1 MISTDS
7 PLTLKQVEQEEKE
20 FHEKRLE
27 VAAQDGLLFVPEGTG
42 KKHYAVASN
51 NGDDWNHIHD
61 CLCQENSTESHV
73 PTHHVDCC
81 DESKSTPTVGS
92 FELTDTEAEELKKH
106 PKVVD
111 VSIDES
117 YYAGTYNGLYER
129 QHVLTPTPRYGK
141 NVINGRTL
149 CISNE
154 SGRSF
159 IPSPTS
165 NPDVSSAYEGRT
177 GPQVTRHTK
186 FLDLFSTRDS
196 SCRTLNIDPE
206 QLGDGTDVD
215 VIVGDTSAWYGHV
228 EFVKTGRSEPQ
239 NYIQGS
245 VLRAGFSTSATT
257 GICGVLD
264 LVLDSPYY
272 LDPDFFEANPG
283 ARLVTRWDGTKVPN
297 EQVAKDWWRNESTT
311 YRSAKY
317 VSTDRG
323 GTATVGSDQDFG
335 TISINTAHTR
345 AKSNGSN
352 TAFHTS
358 GGTHATPCMS
368 QAYGKTCGWA
378 YNANKWHLN
387 IIWDSGNQTSSNY
400 FRIMKVFHQNKPNRT
415 SDNTKNPTISSN
427 SWGSMWSI
435 IQSHYFHRKS
445 GNGNDG
451 VDMSSAFPEFLKYH
465 YYYGR
470 TELYGQIG
478 GIGSTF
484 HSIGKELIDAG
495 VFFVNSSGNN
505 NQKLVLDGHPDYNNY
520 YGYSYTT
527 LAQAEAN
534 GYMLH
539 RPGSPTSI
547 GRVEVGG
554 KDVYRAFSIGA
565 LDAGTT
571 TDSNGNSFGREHK
584 AVYSNCGE
592 GIDLYTI
599 GNLGWAAG
607 HNYFAHSYDRNYIYN
622 GQTSIDSK
630 FGFFAGTSSACPV
643 ATGLMATKLQ
653 YNRDWIWSDMKNW
666 LKNSVTNQSADNF
679 EQGLEPTDPESTDW
693 NTQRSLHG
701 GDRKILW
708 DAPTELDQQTT
719 VGPLTIK
726 GPLNIST

>member
-1 MISTDS
+1 MISTDL
-7 PLTLKQVEQEEKE
+7 PLTLEQVEQEEKE
-20 FHEKRLE
+20 YHEKRLE

-61 CLCQENSTESHV
+61 CLCQENSTENHV

-92 FELTDTEAEELKKH
+92 FELTDAEAEELKKH

-117 YYAGTYNGLYER
+117 YYAGTYSGLTER
-129 QHVLTPTPRYGK
+129 RHVLTPTPRYGK
-141 NVINGRTL
+141 NVKNARVWCVT
-149 CISNE
+149 NVA
-154 SGRSF
+154 GRSF
-159 IPSPTS
+159 VPTPIS
-165 NPDVSSAYEGRT
+165 NPDISSDYEGRT
-177 GPQVTRHTK
+177 AGSVTRHTK
-186 FLDLFSTRDS
+186 FEDPFKGRDHQCITIDL
-196 SCRTLNIDPE
+196 DPE

-215 VIVGDTSAWYGHV
+215 VIIGDESAWYGHA
-228 EFVKTGRSEPQ
+228 EFVKTGKSEPQ

-317 VSTDRG
+317 VSTDKG
-323 GTATVGSDQDFG
+323 GSATVGSDQDFG
-335 TISINTAHTR
+335 TIGINTATTR
-345 AKSNGSN
+345 AVSNGSN
-352 TAFHTS
+352 TAFHTA
-358 GGTHATPCMS
+358 GGTHGTPCMT

-387 IIWDSGNQTSSNY
+387 IIWNSGSQTSTNY
-400 FRIMKVFHQNKPNRT
+400 LKIMKVFHQNKPNRT
-415 SDNTKNPTISSN
+415 SDNTKNPTICSN
-427 SWGSMWSI
+427 SWGSRQGMFRNT
-435 IQSHYFHRKS
+435 YFHRKS

-451 VDMSSAFPEFLKYH
+451 VDWSSDFPEFLKYH
-465 YYYGR
+465 YYYGV
-470 TELYGQIG
+470 TEVYGKIG
-478 GIGSTF
+478 GVLSTF
-484 HSIGKELIDAG
+484 HSVGKELIDAG

-505 NQKLVLDGHPDYNNY
+505 NQKQVLDGHPDYNNY

-527 LAQAEAN
+527 LAQAESN
-534 GYMLH
+534 GYMLC
-539 RPGSPTSI
+539 RPGSPASI

-554 KDVYRAFSIGA
+554 KDVYRSFSIGA
-565 LDAGTT
+565 LD
-571 TDSNGNSFGREHK
+571 SFQTSATAPLGKEQK
-584 AVYSNCGE
+584 AIYSNTGE
-592 GIDLYTI
+592 GVDLYTI
-599 GNLGWAAG
+599 GNYSWSGG
-607 HNYFAHSYDRNYIYN
+607 HEKDYHRYDRNYVYN

-630 FGFFAGTSSACPV
+630 MGRFGGTSSAGPV
-643 ATGLMATKLQ
+643 AAGLMATKLQ

-666 LKNSVTNQSADNF
+666 LKNNVTNQSADDM
-679 EQGLEPTDPESTDW
+679 EQGLEPTDPESSDW
-693 NTQRSLHG
+693 NTYRSLHG

-708 DAPTELDQQTT
+708 DAPTGVDQQTT